1 MLVLSLEPQTS
12 VRPLS
17 ILRNGLDRHPWR
29 RKHLLVSLGEE
40 CYITLTKGGL
50 PDTTSSDPRM
60 RELFPIPG
68 GGHVLIV
75 PISHHPTLLSL
86 PPDEAATT
94 LVEVEKYVHVHIF

>member
-1 MLVLSLEPQTS
+1 MLVLSLESQTS
-12 VRPLS
+12 VRPLYIPCAGPHS
-17 ILRNGLDRHPWR
+17 HLWH

-40 CYITLTKGGL
+40 CYLTLTKGGL
-50 PDTTSSDPRM
+50 PDTTSSDPQM
-60 RELFPIPG
+60 KELFPIPG

-94 LVEVEKYVHVHIF
+94 LVEVEKCACLHV